1 MGSSKIKKSWLPELI
16 KCEDFSKYREY
27 EDMIYE
33 IFINDFV
40 NQKNIFL
47 GKRLEVTKKNSIK

>member
-1 MGSSKIKKSWLPELI
+1 
-16 KCEDFSKYREY
+16 
-27 EDMIYE
+27 MIYE

-47 GKRLEVTKKNSIK
+47 GKRLEVTKKPLLNNKIDGFNNRTFYNFKNKKNI